1 MYKKRKVQISR
12 TMLKETLKQ
21 NGLNMR
27 RLCKTLHLNY
37 GTFLYCVEHGEIMPD
52 YLGMIADHLHV
63 SESFLKGE
71 S

>member
-12 TMLKETLKQ
+12 TRLKEVLRQ

-27 RLCKTLHLNY
+27 KICKALHLNY

-52 YLGMIADHLHV
+52 HLELIAEYLETNTEYFYG
-63 SESFLKGE
+63 
-71 S
+71 